1 MNINKLIEKLPL
13 ASTQE
18 VNERIKHLSSESE
31 PKKEFLYSCW
41 KEFEKSEERKWM
53 IIGKRYYENENDIFD
68 RKRTFIGR
76 QGEEC
81 EAYNL
86 SNVKLSH
93 PLYKKMVNQKV
104 NYSSDTFSFISD
116 DSEFLNLLNEYF
128 DKSLRKKINHLA
140 RVAISRGLACLH
152 PYYNVE
158 GKLKW
163 KTIYPEDICPF
174 WEDDDHTELDAAMLS
189 TIIKEYEPDGSVR
202 EVRKVSFWT
211 RLGVWYYV
219 EDEKGKGLVEDPEF
233 PFENAPYSHLI
244 AINADKNEAGD
255 LIDVHLN
262 FNTGVPFL
270 FLRYN
275 QEEIPLIKDVKSLID
290 DYDVTTSDWS
300 NLLRDIPNAIKV
312 IKGYGLMDPGEF
324 NRNLSIFRLMI
335 LDDPDSDIEVLET
348 PIDVEGYKGHLTS
361 LRKDIYE
368 AGQAVDTQEAN
379 IGNAS
384 GQALQFRYADLDI
397 DAHNFNEQMTEFI
410 EQMVV
415 YIKNDILLKT
425 GVDYTD
431 TKFDIVFKTNILIR
445 ESDKILDVVN
455 SMGVLSRESCIEHH
469 PWVKN
474 KNVEMER
481 IDKELKESL
490 EQANYMETIETNGE

>member
-18 VNERIKHLSSESE
+18 VNERIKHLSSESK
-31 PKKEFLYSCW
+31 PTKDFLYACW
-41 KEFEKSEERKWM
+41 KQFENSPERDWM
-53 IIGKRYYENENDIFD
+53 LIGKRYYENENDIFN

-81 EAYNL
+81 IAYNM

-104 NYSSDTFSFISD
+104 NYSSDTFSFTSED
-116 DSEFLNLLNEYF
+116 PEFLKLLNTYF
-128 DKSLRKKINHLA
+128 DKSLRKKLNHLA
-140 RVAISRGLACLH
+140 RIAISRGLACLH
-152 PYYNVE
+152 PYYNVQGE
-158 GKLKW
+158 LRW

-174 WEDDDHTELDAAMLS
+174 WEDDDHSELQAAMLS
-189 TIIKEYEPDGSVR
+189 TIIQQYEKDGTIDHI
-202 EVRKVSFWT
+202 RKVSFWT
-211 RLGVWYYV
+211 REGVWYYV
-219 EDEKGKGLVEDPEF
+219 EDKDGNELVEDPDF
-233 PFENAPYSHLI
+233 PEENAPYGHVI
-244 AINADKNEAGD
+244 AINADKNESGD

-262 FNTGVPFL
+262 FDSGVPFL

-275 QEEIPLIKDVKSLID
+275 QEEIPLIKDVKPLID
-290 DYDVTTSDWS
+290 DYDITTSDWS

-312 IKGYGLMDPGEF
+312 IKGYGIVDPGEF
-324 NRNLSIFRLMI
+324 NRNLSLFRMMIFE
-335 LDDPDSDIEVLET
+335 DPDADIEVLET

-397 DAHNFNEQMTEFI
+397 DAHNFNEQMSEFI
-410 EQMVV
+410 DQMVV
-415 YIKNDILLKT
+415 YVKNDILLKT

-431 TKFDIVFKTNILIR
+431 TKFEVVFKTNILIR
-445 ESDKILDVVN
+445 ESDKIEDVVN
-455 SMGVLSRESCIEHH
+455 SMGVLSRESCVENH
-469 PWVKN
+469 PWTKN
-474 KNVEMER
+474 KDIEMER
-481 IDKELKESL
+481 IDRELQEAI
-490 EQANYMETIETNGE
+490 EQANFMEVIQTNGE